1 MKIIPKISLPSIR
14 FKNQHTS
21 SLISFLLIL
30 VIGYFDFLTGA
41 EMSFSIFYLI
51 PILFLVIIK
60 ETSQTIIV
68 LNAFLASLV
77 WFLADYNLKEYSHNI
92 LPFWNSFVRF
102 VIFVLVGQLA
112 LNLNRKHKKL
122 LKTNKELQKLNE
134 EKNKLIGM
142 AAHDLRNPIA
152 TIYSFSDL
160 IISKVRNENN
170 IEIIHYIKEI
180 SSNTLEMLEKLLD
193 ISKIES
199 GTVEISFKLQNY
211 VEFVENYVALNQMF
225 ANKKEIKIRI
235 ETYKK
240 EIPLLFDEHYLSEV
254 INNLLTNAI
263 KFSYPNSEV
272 LVRVTES
279 KKKRIKTEVI
289 DKGKGIPQ
297 EEQDKLFNYF
307 QKTSTRPTAGEKSTG
322 LGLAIAK
329 KIVLEHNGQIGV
341 VSEKNKGSNFFY
353 ELPQNSS

>member
-1 MKIIPKISLPSIR
+1 
-14 FKNQHTS
+14 
-21 SLISFLLIL
+21 
-30 VIGYFDFLTGA
+30 
-41 EMSFSIFYLI
+41 
-51 PILFLVIIK
+51 LFLVIIK
-60 ETSQTIIV
+60 ESSQTIII
-68 LNAFLASLV
+68 LNALLASLV
-77 WFLADYNLKEYSHNI
+77 WFLADYNLKEYSNNF
-92 LPFWNSFVRF
+92 LPLWNSFVRF

-122 LKTNKELQKLNE
+122 IQTNMELQKLNE
-134 EKNKLIGM
+134 EKNKLIGI

-160 IISKVRNENN
+160 LITREKNETNG
-170 IEIIHYIKEI
+170 EIIHYIKET

-193 ISKIES
+193 ISQIES
-199 GTVEISFKLQNY
+199 GTVEISFKFQNY
-211 VEFVENYVALNQMF
+211 VEFVEKYVAINQML
-225 ANKKEIKIRI
+225 ADKKEIKIRF
-235 ETYKK
+235 ETYKNK
-240 EIPLLFDEHYLSEV
+240 IPLSFDEHYLSEV

-263 KFSYPNSEV
+263 KFSYPHSEV

-341 VSEKNKGSNFFY
+341 VSEKNKGSNFFF

>member
-1 MKIIPKISLPSIR
+1 MIPNIR
-14 FKNQHTS
+14 FKNRHTS
-21 SLISFLLIL
+21 FLISFLLIL
-30 VIGYFDFLTGA
+30 IIGFFDYLTGA

-68 LNAFLASLV
+68 LNALLASLV
-77 WFLADYNLKEYSHNI
+77 WFLADYNLKEYSNNF
-92 LPFWNSFVRF
+92 LPVWNSFVRF

-112 LNLNRKHKKL
+112 LNLNRKHKNL
-122 LKTNKELQKLNE
+122 IQTNKELQRLNE

-160 IISKVRNENN
+160 IISRKRNENN
-170 IEIIHYIKEI
+170 DEIIHYIKET

-193 ISKIES
+193 ISQIES

-211 VEFVENYVALNQMF
+211 VEFVEKYIAINQML
-225 ANKKEIKIRI
+225 ADKKEIKIRF

-240 EIPLLFDEHYLSEV
+240 EIPLSFDEHYLSEV

-329 KIVLEHNGQIGV
+329 KIVVEHNGQIGV

-353 ELPQNSS
+353 ELPLNSS